1 MIKPTPARR
10 KQKTEHDLFFMR
22 LDSMRP
28 SPENDTL
35 YRPVLQTDPA
45 IIKLADDIKRNGL
58 LDPIVVSRD
67 GFIVSGHRRY
77 AAATLAGLVEVPVT
91 RHPIAHDDPE
101 FVPLLASFNQ
111 QREKTFAEKLRET
124 VVEASQ
130 SEAVAAMQ
138 SFRIEQSRNAVAQC
152 PTIAMGERRNR
163 TKISS
168 NKWPML
174 NAIIEILN
182 DELKAFLPTTVR
194 TIHYQLLNKQVL
206 VMASKPKS
214 RYRNDKKSYKA
225 LIDLVASARI
235 EGYIPFDWITDP
247 TRATTKWKTF
257 GECKEFLSE
266 KMGGFLKGYWRDLLQ
281 SQPNHIEV
289 IGEKNTIDSIIRPVC
304 MEYTVPY
311 TIGRGY
317 CSLGPRAALHKR
329 FQQSGKER
337 LVLVILSDF
346 DPDGDMIAQSFARSL
361 RDDFGVP
368 EELIVPVRA
377 ALTPKQVKALRL
389 PRSYL
394 AAKKTSNHYERF
406 VSDHGSDTVYELE
419 AVPPVQL
426 QELLEN
432 TLKQLIDIER
442 FNEEVEAEEEDQCE
456 IENTR
461 RRVVESMRL
470 AEGGEP

>member
-1 MIKPTPARR
+1 MSAIRSR

-22 LDSMRP
+22 LDSMWP

-163 TKISS
+163 TRISK
-168 NKWPML
+168 NKAPML
-174 NAIIEILN
+174 KAIIDILN
-182 DELKAFLPTTVR
+182 NELNAFLPTTVR

-206 VMASKPKS
+206 IMGSKPKS
-214 RYRNDKKSYKA
+214 WYRNDKASYKA
-225 LIDLVASARI
+225 LTDLVARARI
-235 EGYIPFDWITDP
+235 EEYIPYGWITDP
-247 TRATTKWKTF
+247 TRSTTNWNTCS
-257 GECKEFLSE
+257 ECKEYLSKE
-266 KMGGFLKGYWRDLLQ
+266 MDGFLKDYWRDLLQ

-289 IGEKNTIDSIIRPVC
+289 IGEKNTIDSIIRPIC
-304 MEYTVPY
+304 SKYTVPY

-329 FQQSGKER
+329 FKESGKER
-337 LVLVILSDF
+337 LVLLILSDF

-368 EELIVPVRA
+368 EELMVPVRA
-377 ALTPKQVKALRL
+377 ALTPQQVKALRL
-389 PRSYL
+389 PRSL
-394 AAKKTSNHYERF
+394 LKAKKKSKHYERF
-406 VSDHGSDTVYELE
+406 VAAHGSDAVYELE

-426 QELLEN
+426 QGLLED
-432 TLKQLIDIER
+432 TLEQVIDLDR
-442 FNEEVEAEEEDQCE
+442 FNDEAEAEEEDQCE
-456 IENTR
+456 ILNTR
-461 RRVVESMRL
+461 RRVIESMRL
-470 AEGGEP
+470 SEGGES

>member
-1 MIKPTPARR
+1 M
-10 KQKTEHDLFFMR
+10 FFMR
-22 LDSMRP
+22 LDLMRP

-77 AAATLAGLVEVPVT
+77 AAATLAGLVEVPIT

-138 SFRIEQSRNAVAQC
+138 SFRIEQSRNAIAQC
-152 PTIAMGERRNR
+152 PTIAMGQRRNR
-163 TKISS
+163 TKISK
-168 NKWPML
+168 NKLPML

-182 DELKAFLPTTVR
+182 NELKAFLPTTIR

-206 VMASKPKS
+206 IMGSKPKS
-214 RYRNDKKSYKA
+214 LYRNDKKSYEA
-225 LIDLVASARI
+225 LIDLVARARI
-235 EGYIPFDWITDP
+235 EEHIPYDWITDP
-247 TRATTKWKTF
+247 TRSTTNWSTCS
-257 GECKEFLSE
+257 ECKEYLSKE
-266 KMGGFLKGYWRDLLQ
+266 LDGFLKGYWRDLLQ

-317 CSLGPRAALHKR
+317 CSLGPRAELHKR
-329 FQQSGKER
+329 FKESGKQK

-361 RDDFGVP
+361 RDDFHVP
-368 EELIVPVRA
+368 ESLIVPVRG
-377 ALTPKQVKALRL
+377 ALTPQQVKSLRL
-389 PRSYL
+389 SRSYL
-394 AAKKTSNHYERF
+394 AAKKTSKHYKRF
-406 VSDHGSDTVYELE
+406 VAEHGSDAVYELE

-426 QELLEN
+426 QKLLEN
-432 TLKQLIDIER
+432 TLKQVIDIER

>member
-1 MIKPTPARR
+1 
-10 KQKTEHDLFFMR
+10 
-22 LDSMRP
+22 MRP

-35 YRPVLQTDPA
+35 YGPVLQTDPA
-45 IIKLADDIKRNGL
+45 IIKLAEDIKKNGL

-91 RHPIAHDDPE
+91 RHPIAHDDPA
-101 FVPLLASFNQ
+101 FVPLLTSYNQ
-111 QREKTFAEKLRET
+111 QREKTFSEKLRET

-152 PTIAMGERRNR
+152 PTIAMGQRRNR
-163 TKISS
+163 TKISK
-168 NKWPML
+168 NKKPML
-174 NAIIEILN
+174 NAIIEILSN
-182 DELKAFLPTTVR
+182 ELKAFLPTTIR
-194 TIHYQLLNKQVL
+194 TIHYQLLNKRVL
-206 VMASKPKS
+206 TMGSNPQS
-214 RYRNDKKSYKA
+214 LYRNDKKSYKD
-225 LIDLVASARI
+225 LITLMTNARI
-235 EGYIPFDWITDP
+235 EEYIPYDWITDL
-247 TRATTKWKTF
+247 TRATTKWDTF

-329 FQQSGKER
+329 FKESGKER
-337 LVLVILSDF
+337 LVLLILSDF

-368 EELIVPVRA
+368 EELMVPVRA
-377 ALTPKQVKALRL
+377 ALTPQQVKALRL
-389 PRSYL
+389 PRSL
-394 AAKKTSNHYERF
+394 LKAKKKSKHYERF
-406 VSDHGSDTVYELE
+406 VAAHGSDAVYELE

-426 QELLEN
+426 QGLLED
-432 TLKQLIDIER
+432 TLEQVIDLDR
-442 FNEEVEAEEEDQCE
+442 FNDEAEAEQDDQTK

-461 RRVVESMRL
+461 RRTVEAMRL
-470 AEGGEP
+470 AEGGEC